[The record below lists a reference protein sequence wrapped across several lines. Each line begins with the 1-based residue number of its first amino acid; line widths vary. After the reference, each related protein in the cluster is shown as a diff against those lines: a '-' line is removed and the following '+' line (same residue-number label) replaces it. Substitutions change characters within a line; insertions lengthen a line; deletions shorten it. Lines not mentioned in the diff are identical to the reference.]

1 MTAALRVLPALDPD
15 VFSWL
20 AVLRAVVREEFQHEI
35 YRPQPGD
42 RVLFGPTCAVKGCPG
57 KGVNRSLGLKA
68 KGTNHSTGTRF
79 RGYVC
84 LSHVAMWRSDGQP
97 PIDAWVR
104 HAARTRRGRQ
114 TPARC
119 AARACPRSAVNGG
132 FCAAHHHR
140 YHRAGRPTDRAAF
153 AAAATAVP
161 VGTGCCRIDRC
172 LFPNVGAEGFC
183 DSHQQRFRDT
193 RGRRP
198 GLTADAYHEHLTAA
212 GQIGAPKFDMR
223 GLPEIVQ
230 LELQYGLQCRQHA
243 GRAQMGEQI
252 FRQVTRWIS
261 ELGVT
266 SVLERSEAFWT
277 RSAADRFGPR
287 VRANPLG
294 WVRYVRHQALDL
306 RDREAGTDLWALDT
320 WSVDQLDIDGRYAH
334 QPRRR
339 IYFSE
344 IDPPWLLDL
353 VKRWARWRISTGTKS
368 PASISCSTSS
378 IRRFCRFA
386 EQEGVALGSPAA
398 ITRPLLERY
407 LVAVR
412 GLDRSVGRKS
422 SLITDLKVFLDDIRL
437 HDWAPGL
444 PANATFFKGEVPR
457 NRRHLPRFID
467 EFVMGQ
473 IESEANLD
481 RLPDLTTRTAIVI
494 LIETGLRSVDALR
507 LPFDPVTTDQ
517 AGAPYLR
524 FTNHKLSREAIIP
537 ISQRVLEQIR
547 AQQRDL
553 DERFGQP
560 RPPYLLPALKANA
573 DGSRP
578 LTWGAMS
585 RRLTRW
591 MLDCDIRDATGQPA
605 RVTAHQF
612 RHTLGTRMINNDVSQ
627 PAVQRM
633 LDHDSA
639 EMTARYARIH
649 DQTLRR
655 EWERYQQRINV
666 AGEVVHLDPAGAFS
680 DAAWA
685 LENLARAKQTLPNGY
700 CGLPLQQS
708 CPHPNAC
715 LTCDNFLTT
724 VEFLPAHREQLER
737 TERLIVAA
745 QASGAERLVEMN
757 DPVRVNL
764 LRIIEGLEEL
774 PALPDRDG
782 TDA

>member
-1 MTAALRVLPALDPD
+1 MSVALQVLPALNPG
-15 VFSWL
+15 VFSWPD
-20 AVLRAVVREEFQHEI
+20 VLREAVREEFQHEI

-42 RVLFGPTCAVKGCPG
+42 RVLFGPTCAIKGCPG

-68 KGTNHSTGTRF
+68 KGTNRSIGTRY

-84 LSHVAMWRSDGQP
+84 LSHVEMWRRDGQP

-104 HAARTRRGRQ
+104 HAARARRGQ
-114 TPARC
+114 
-119 AARACPRSAVNGG
+119 AAPQQCSAAGCPRSASRNRW
-132 FCAAHHHR
+132 CSAHRHR
-140 YHRAGRPTDRAAF
+140 FERAGRPADWAAF
-153 AAAATAVP
+153 AATVPAVP
-161 VGTGCCRIDRC
+161 VGAQRCRIGGCR
-172 LFPNVGAEGFC
+172 FPDVGAEGFC
-183 DSHQQRFRDT
+183 DSHLQRFREA
-193 RGRRP
+193 RARRP
-198 GLTADAYHEHLTAA
+198 ELTADGYHAHLTAA
-212 GQIGAPKFDMR
+212 GEIGAPKFDMR
-223 GLPEIVQ
+223 GLPAIVQ
-230 LELQYGLQCRQHA
+230 LELQYGLQRRQQA
-243 GRAQMGEQI
+243 GRAQMGELI
-252 FRQVTRWIS
+252 FGQVARWIA
-261 ELGVT
+261 ELRVE

-277 RSAADRFGPR
+277 QSAAERFGPK

-294 WVRYVRHQALDL
+294 WVRYVRHEALKL
-306 RDREAGTDLWALDT
+306 RDRAAGTDLWALDT
-320 WSVDQLDIDGRYAH
+320 WSVDQFDLDGRYAH
-334 QPRRR
+334 QPVRR

-344 IDPPWLLDL
+344 IDPPWLCDL
-353 VKRWARWRISTGTKS
+353 AKRWARWRISSGTKS

-386 EQEGVALGSPAA
+386 EHEGVVLATPAA

-407 LVAVR
+407 LVEVR
-412 GLDRSVGRKS
+412 GLDRSIGRKS
-422 SLITDLKVFLDDIRL
+422 SLITDVKVFLDDVRL

-444 PANATFFKGEVPR
+444 PANATYFKGEVPR
-457 NRRHLPRFID
+457 NHRHLPRFID

-473 IESEANLD
+473 IEDEANLD
-481 RLPDLTTRTAIVI
+481 RLPDLTTRTAITI
-494 LIETGLRSVDALR
+494 LMETGLRSVDALR
-507 LPFDPVTTDQ
+507 LPFDPLTTDQ
-517 AGAPYLR
+517 AGAPYLT

-537 ISQRVLEQIR
+537 ISQRLLEQIR

-553 DERFGQP
+553 DERFGQQ

-573 DGSRP
+573 DGTRP

-585 RRLTRW
+585 KRLTRW

-633 LDHDSA
+633 LDHDSP

-666 AGEVVHLDPAGAFS
+666 AGEVIHLDPAGAFS

-724 VEFLPAHREQLER
+724 AEFLPAHREQLQR
-737 TERLIVAA
+737 TERLIASA

-782 TDA
+782 HDD